1 MIARLPA
8 LVLVLLA
15 VPALAQTPDV
25 TGTWELVVAENL
37 PHDDNLV
44 FARMTFTEDRLDA
57 VFVFLDP
64 DDAELSGRF
73 ERARVFASA
82 GQLVVRDGSQV
93 TVFDVVREE
102 TLLTIRDIETGVV
115 LLMRAADPAGALDPD
130 LIGAWSGTRDGQP
143 FAVRFRADGRAEVQ
157 EGDDRDEGAY
167 VVAGPYVLLGDDP
180 ARYTFARD
188 ASGQRLLIVEA
199 DGEESILVP
208 AP

>member
-1 MIARLPA
+1 MIARLFA
-8 LVLVLLA
+8 LVLVFLT

-25 TGTWELVVAENL
+25 VGTWELVAAENV

-44 FARMTFTEDRLDA
+44 FARMTFTEDHLDA

-102 TLLTIRDIETGVV
+102 TLMTIRDIETGVV

-130 LIGAWSGTRDGQP
+130 LIGRWSGTRDGQP

-157 EGDDRDEGAY
+157 EGDDRDEGSY

-180 ARYTFARD
+180 ARYTFSRD
-188 ASGQRLLIVEA
+188 AAGERLLIVEA
-199 DGEESILVP
+199 DGEESILTP
-208 AP
+208 TP